1 MSTMNND
8 TNIVKIAI
16 SGAAGNI
23 GYALIPLLASG
34 YVFGDRPV
42 ELRLLEIPPALKALA
57 GIHMELVDCAFP
69 CLTDVICT
77 TDPLEAFENVDVI
90 VLVGGFPRKQGMERK
105 DLIQAN
111 TKIFTT
117 MGRAINEAASPNVKV
132 LVVANPAN
140 TNCLVALSEAA
151 SIPSKN
157 FCALT
162 YLDHQRAKAQIS
174 TKLGVS
180 ANRIK
185 NVTIWGNHSNSQ
197 FPDALT
203 DGYYLNDD
211 GEKLPLASLLANDFD
226 WVTNEFVTTVQNRGK
241 HVIEVRG
248 NSSALSAAQASAD
261 CLKTWLVTGTRDG
274 ETVSMAVYND
284 QGYYGVDNGIV
295 FSFPC
300 ECKDGDWNVKTGLTL
315 SNSVLDR
322 LSLTEKE
329 LLEERHDAE
338 ALLSKETRLRGYS
351 TATSTASLTS
361 SDSTTD
367 LSTTGGQF
375 LTSRI

>member
-1 MSTMNND
+1 MNAD
-8 TNIVKIAI
+8 SVVKIAV

-42 ELRLLEIPPALKALA
+42 ELRLLEIPHALKALA
-57 GIHMELVDCAFP
+57 GIRMELIDCAFP

-77 TDPLEAFENVDVI
+77 TDPHEAFENVDVI

-105 DLIQAN
+105 DLIEAN

-117 MGRAINEAASPNVKV
+117 MGRAINDVASTNVKV

-140 TNCLVALSEAA
+140 TNCLVALTEAA

-162 YLDHQRAKAQIS
+162 YLDHQRAKAQVAIQ
-174 TKLGVS
+174 LGVS
-180 ANRIK
+180 TNRIK

-203 DGYYLNDD
+203 DGYYLQDD
-211 GEKLPLASLLANDFD
+211 GEKVPLASLLAHDLD
-226 WVTNEFVTTVQNRGK
+226 WATADFVTTVQERGK

-248 NSSALSAAQASAD
+248 ASSALSAAQASAD
-261 CLKTWLVTGTRDG
+261 CIKTWLVTGTQDG

-284 QGYYGVDNGIV
+284 EGYYGVQKGLV

-300 ECKDGDWNVKTGLTL
+300 ECKDGDWYVKTGLSL
-315 SNSVLDR
+315 SDFAMEKLVI
-322 LSLTEKE
+322 TEKE
-329 LLEERHDAE
+329 LMEERE
-338 ALLSKETRLRGYS
+338 AAKDLLSKSARIRGYS
-351 TATSTASLTS
+351 SAASTASMS
-361 SDSTTD
+361 SSESETD
-367 LSTTGGQF
+367 LSGQF

>member
-1 MSTMNND
+1 MNTD
-8 TNIVKIAI
+8 TNIIKVAI

-34 YVFGDRPV
+34 YVFGERPV
-42 ELRLLEIPPALKALA
+42 ELRLLEIPHALKALG
-57 GIHMELVDCAFP
+57 GIRMELEDCAFP
-69 CLTDVICT
+69 YLANVICT
-77 TDPLEAFENVDVI
+77 ADPLQAFETVDVI
-90 VLVGGFPRKQGMERK
+90 LLVGGFPRKQGMERK

-111 TKIFTT
+111 TKIFTA

-140 TNCLVALSEAA
+140 TNCLVALSEAV

-174 TKLGVS
+174 TRLGVS

-203 DGYYLNDD
+203 DGYCLNDNN
-211 GEKLPLASLLANDFD
+211 EKLPLASLLPDDLD
-226 WVTNEFVTTVQNRGK
+226 WVTNEFITTVQNRGK
-241 HVIEVRG
+241 HVIELRG
-248 NSSALSAAQASAD
+248 SSSALSAAQASAD
-261 CLKTWLVTGTRDG
+261 CLKTWLVTGTKDG

-284 QGYYGVDNGIV
+284 KGYYGVVEGIV

-300 ECKDGDWNVKTGLTL
+300 ECKDGDWYVKTGLNL
-315 SNSVLDR
+315 STAALER
-322 LSLTEKE
+322 LNITEKE
-329 LLEERHDAE
+329 LLEERDDAE

-361 SDSTTD
+361 SDSATD
-367 LSTTGGQF
+367 LSTSGQF